1 MASNHFIIVGAGYVG
16 LTAAIEL
23 TLKGFRVEVFEAAK
37 EFTTAGDI
45 LFINP
50 SVTGVLSK
58 WGSTLKEVEEISS
71 VQDKQTVYDWKGDVI
86 VQQRQ
91 QLTRDGFPALISPR
105 GYLHLAM
112 YRYVVSIG
120 VKIHFG
126 TPITDVFEED
136 DVAGV
141 YVDGKRFEASG
152 VIATDGIHSKVRA
165 KILKDESRPSSSGFA
180 IYRSFFDIDRLLDDP
195 KTRRFAEGDEDE
207 ISVWIG
213 KDTHAV
219 LLTDKNL
226 GKIGA
231 FLTHR
236 DEQDVEES
244 YTASGNLD
252 HLLKFIEGWD
262 ESLRAVFRKAP
273 ADKLFGWKL
282 FWRDPLSDWTSPKGR
297 IVLAG
302 DASHPHLPSSASGA
316 MQAVE
321 DGVTLGA
328 LADALGAQNV
338 PDLFRTFRL
347 IRSERTNLTQRLG
360 WENRYKFH
368 HTDWDAVKANPGWAK
383 AYAYDNAK
391 AALESVKSGSPFQNT
406 NVPEGHRVQEW
417 SINDLIQLEAK

>member
-58 WGSTLKEVEEISS
+58 W
-71 VQDKQTVYDWKGDVI
+71 TVYDWKGDVI

-91 QLTRDGFPALISPR
+91 QLTRDGFPALISPEDTFI
-105 GYLHLAM
+105 LLC
-112 YRYVVSIG
+112 
-120 VKIHFG
+120 
-126 TPITDVFEED
+126 TDVFEED

>member
-1 MASNHFIIVGAGYVG
+1 
-16 LTAAIEL
+16 
-23 TLKGFRVEVFEAAK
+23 
-37 EFTTAGDI
+37 
-45 LFINP
+45 
-50 SVTGVLSK
+50 
-58 WGSTLKEVEEISS
+58 
-71 VQDKQTVYDWKGDVI
+71 
-86 VQQRQ
+86 
-91 QLTRDGFPALISPR
+91 
-105 GYLHLAM
+105 M

-236 DEQDVEES
+236 VSGHTIES
-244 YTASGNLD
+244 MESNQHSTLLSYVPKADLHRTNKTWRSPTLRLEIWTIFLS
-252 HLLKFIEGWD
+252 LLKDG
-262 ESLRAVFRKAP
+262 
-273 ADKLFGWKL
+273 
-282 FWRDPLSDWTSPKGR
+282 TSHCVR
-297 IVLAG
+297 SSERL
-302 DASHPHLPSSASGA
+302 LPTSSSAGSYSG
-316 MQAVE
+316 V
-321 DGVTLGA
+321 
-328 LADALGAQNV
+328 
-338 PDLFRTFRL
+338 
-347 IRSERTNLTQRLG
+347 IR
-360 WENRYKFH
+360 
-368 HTDWDAVKANPGWAK
+368 
-383 AYAYDNAK
+383 
-391 AALESVKSGSPFQNT
+391 
-406 NVPEGHRVQEW
+406 
-417 SINDLIQLEAK
+417 